1 MLGAAGV
8 GVPAILGG
16 ALGGGQQPQQPYSP
30 DPYRPNP
37 YSPDPNRPNPYRHD
51 PYSPDP
57 NRPDPYRHDPF
68 GPDPNRQGYAR
79 SNAGRKAF
87 MEPAMTLV
95 LTVSYLIM

>member
-16 ALGGGQQPQQPYSP
+16 AQQPQQPQQPYSP

-37 YSPDPNRPNPYRHD
+37 YSPDPNRPDPYRHD
-51 PYSPDP
+51 PY
-57 NRPDPYRHDPF
+57 
-68 GPDPNRQGYAR
+68 GPDPNRQGYVR